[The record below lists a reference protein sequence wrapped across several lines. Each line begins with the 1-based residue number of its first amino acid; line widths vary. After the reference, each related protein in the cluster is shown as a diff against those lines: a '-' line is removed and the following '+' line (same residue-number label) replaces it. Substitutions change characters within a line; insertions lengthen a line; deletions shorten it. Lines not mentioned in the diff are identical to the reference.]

1 MRRFRRGGGGTSKG
15 SGGIRVRETG
25 SPGWRGCRV
34 SSVLRPIEYGV
45 SWVLLALHALL
56 APVFGRDSGWAWGLA
71 IVGLVVVTRALLFP
85 LFVKQTREHD
95 RLQRLQ
101 PEIKALQ
108 ERYGD
113 DRERLSAELMRLY
126 RETGTNPLASCL
138 PLLTQA
144 LVLLALFRVLY
155 ALRGGDPV
163 GLGALESRG
172 DLVRSAQDASLLG
185 LDLSDTLLTSGTVAG
200 KSVAVLLIALM
211 AATAVVSQQLIR
223 KNAPPGS
230 ADTFLGR
237 YQRWLALAVPAVFAV
252 MALNFPAGVLLYWS
266 MSNVWTIG
274 QQLYMHNHTPRPQPA

>member
-1 MRRFRRGGGGTSKG
+1 M
-15 SGGIRVRETG
+15 
-25 SPGWRGCRV
+25 
-34 SSVLRPIEYGV
+34 SSVLWPIEWGV

-155 ALRGGDPV
+155 ALRGDDPV

-200 KSVAVLLIALM
+200 TSVAVLLIALM